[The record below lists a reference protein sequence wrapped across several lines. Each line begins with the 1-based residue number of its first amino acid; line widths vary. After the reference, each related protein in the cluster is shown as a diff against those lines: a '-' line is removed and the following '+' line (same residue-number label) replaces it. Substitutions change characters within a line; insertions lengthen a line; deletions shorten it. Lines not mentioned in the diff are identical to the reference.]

1 MASAEQDVKI
11 KPGAKKERDRADRT
25 MPSLKIQQILGAIHT
40 RVTTSEKEE
49 TPADQKLKPRELI
62 GLANSAAGLS
72 RILRER
78 DREVAQKEKSKDK
91 KALF

>member
-1 MASAEQDVKI
+1 MASAEQDVKT
-11 KPGAKKERDRADRT
+11 KPGAKKDRDRADRV

-40 RVTTSEKEE
+40 RITVSEKEQ
-49 TPADQKLKPRELI
+49 TPVEQKLKPRELI

-78 DREVAQKEKSKDK
+78 DKEVAQKEKAKDK
-91 KALF
+91 KAIF

>member
-1 MASAEQDVKI
+1 MAGAEQEAKT

-40 RVTTSEKEE
+40 RITVSEKEA

-78 DREVAQKEKSKDK
+78 DKEVAQKEKAKDK
-91 KALF
+91 KSVF